1 MDTWL
6 GLSAKSQVAPE
17 FSRNRDVPSVFD
29 RDIFSNE
36 LGSANYALARQF
48 GHPVARALAR
58 TLEQR
63 PRQVDNSQLVPIV
76 LSNWADLQYKGS
88 VLELET
94 HNKTYSEGVT
104 LPFFGATRLVGTL
117 SDFAV
122 LLLHSTTKRLLAP
135 GIIDCSVS
143 QSFGDGG
150 PPNETFK
157 NIGTK
162 AEDLL
167 EKKKHDVED
176 LGEKKK
182 QAASELLEEQAK
194 KTGDLV
200 WSTKDELEKA
210 VLGGLADAGA
220 KVAGGA
226 GQAVDSATKA
236 KHSAIDAL
244 DEEFGKVEKTVDGT
258 LETASSALDEKLKE
272 ADKLIDQ
279 KRDDVVKAVTDTAS
293 KAHET
298 KDDAASSLLEKA
310 KGLFHCEYSVLKGRD
325 KSSVPE
331 ETTEAK
337 QNTPSKAIHPAVDAR

>member
-1 MDTWL
+1 MITAAATCFDKPIVDTEMF
-6 GLSAKSQVAPE
+6 LSK
-17 FSRNRDVPSVFD
+17 
-29 RDIFSNE
+29 
-36 LGSANYALARQF
+36 LGS
-48 GHPVARALAR
+48 
-58 TLEQR
+58 
-63 PRQVDNSQLVPIV
+63 SLV
-76 LSNWADLQYKGS
+76 
-88 VLELET
+88 
-94 HNKTYSEGVT
+94 
-104 LPFFGATRLVGTL
+104 LV
-117 SDFAV
+117 V
-122 LLLHSTTKRLLAP
+122 EP
-135 GIIDCSVS
+135 
-143 QSFGDGG
+143 
-150 PPNETFK
+150 FK

-244 DEEFGKVEKTVDGT
+244 DEEFSKVEKTVDGT
-258 LETASSALDEKLKE
+258 LDTASSALDEKLKE

-310 KGLFHCEYSVLKGRD
+310 KGLFHCEYSVRRHSKTGIREPFGDGTLLSWGLRPRRRELSSGLKMGRQPVGDRYVNVPAAKQRSLNSSEQYSTRHCTNMRD
-325 KSSVPE
+325 KSPMKWTRICERERENHLGKTPLSTTDRDRTPISPSGHRQSSIFSLVPY
-331 ETTEAK
+331 TGK
-337 QNTPSKAIHPAVDAR
+337 LMLKD

>member
-1 MDTWL
+1 MV
-6 GLSAKSQVAPE
+6 S
-17 FSRNRDVPSVFD
+17 
-29 RDIFSNE
+29 
-36 LGSANYALARQF
+36 F
-48 GHPVARALAR
+48 GKNA
-58 TLEQR
+58 
-63 PRQVDNSQLVPIV
+63 DNSQLVPVV
-76 LSNWADLQYKGS
+76 LSNWADLQYKGFCFRAIGDGHG
-88 VLELET
+88 
-94 HNKTYSEGVT
+94 HNKTYSEWVT
-104 LPFFGATRLVGTL
+104 LPFFFLVPRGLDHRVLLLEGNLCGCAYSTGFESVVLVGTL
-117 SDFAV
+117 SDLQYYFCPV
-122 LLLHSTTKRLLAP
+122 LPKA
-135 GIIDCSVS
+135 
-143 QSFGDGG
+143 
-150 PPNETFK
+150 FK

-244 DEEFGKVEKTVDGT
+244 DEEFSKVEKTVDGT
-258 LETASSALDEKLKE
+258 LDTASSALDEKMKE

-310 KGLFHCEYSVLKGRD
+310 KGLFHWRVENHIGETAPSSPERD
-325 KSSVPE
+325 SNFYRPVICTLAQHKTSTLANY
-331 ETTEAK
+331 TTEAGVSEK
-337 QNTPSKAIHPAVDAR
+337 RSV

>member
-1 MDTWL
+1 MVHPTEIRTSIS
-6 GLSAKSQVAPE
+6 LSSAV
-17 FSRNRDVPSVFD
+17 
-29 RDIFSNE
+29 E
-36 LGSANYALARQF
+36 LNTTSALANYATEAGLNLVFSVSEGSLYENWRISRRL
-48 GHPVARALAR
+48 GW
-58 TLEQR
+58 EQR
-63 PRQVDNSQLVPIV
+63 QRRVQLQEPT
-76 LSNWADLQYKGS
+76 A
-88 VLELET
+88 
-94 HNKTYSEGVT
+94 
-104 LPFFGATRLVGTL
+104 
-117 SDFAV
+117 
-122 LLLHSTTKRLLAP
+122 
-135 GIIDCSVS
+135 
-143 QSFGDGG
+143 
-150 PPNETFK
+150 FK

-244 DEEFGKVEKTVDGT
+244 DEEFSKVEKTVDGT

-310 KGLFHCEYSVLKGRD
+310 KGLFHCEYSVREVALRVSHSSLMSSDRMKPRSGDWVAGRLTVNQD
-325 KSSVPE
+325 RQLEQEKP
-331 ETTEAK
+331 TYQQTRPG
-337 QNTPSKAIHPAVDAR
+337 TPTVLA

>member
-1 MDTWL
+1 L
-6 GLSAKSQVAPE
+6 LS
-17 FSRNRDVPSVFD
+17 
-29 RDIFSNE
+29 
-36 LGSANYALARQF
+36 
-48 GHPVARALAR
+48 RA
-58 TLEQR
+58 
-63 PRQVDNSQLVPIV
+63 
-76 LSNWADLQYKGS
+76 G
-88 VLELET
+88 
-94 HNKTYSEGVT
+94 HNKIYSEGVT
-104 LPFFGATRLVGTL
+104 LPFFEATQIRASGHWVLVLEGNRRVHGIGGKEPFDDHVSLHHVTF
-117 SDFAV
+117 SFFA
-122 LLLHSTTKRLLAP
+122 A
-135 GIIDCSVS
+135 
-143 QSFGDGG
+143 
-150 PPNETFK
+150 FK

-244 DEEFGKVEKTVDGT
+244 DEEFSKVRVEKTVDGT
-258 LETASSALDEKLKE
+258 LDTASSALDEKLKE

-310 KGLFHCEYSVLKGRD
+310 KGLFHCEY
-325 KSSVPE
+325 
-331 ETTEAK
+331 
-337 QNTPSKAIHPAVDAR
+337 